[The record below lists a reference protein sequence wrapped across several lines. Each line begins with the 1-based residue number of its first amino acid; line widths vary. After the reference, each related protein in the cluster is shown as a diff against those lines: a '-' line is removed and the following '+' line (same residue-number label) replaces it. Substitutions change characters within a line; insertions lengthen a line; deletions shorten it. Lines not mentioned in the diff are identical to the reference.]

1 MTFEFTPE
9 EKALM
14 TSDQEAALHAIETR
28 MEALDVL
35 HKAFENKHKAKGFEE
50 IQEYCD
56 LLSYLAEIV
65 VEKHRDLEKKWAKL
79 DETNGDKKEAKPVAA
94 ATETK
99 GD

>member
-35 HKAFENKHKAKGFEE
+35 HKAFKNKYKAKGFEE

-65 VEKHRDLEKKWAKL
+65 VEKHRDLEKKWSKMGEEL
-79 DETNGDKKEAKPVAA
+79 KELKS
-94 ATETK
+94 EK
-99 GD
+99 